1 MELDPQEMCQY
12 TRQAM
17 SWRGITMEEE
27 PVMVRRKR
35 LAPAIILLTWLAGAA
50 SAQGTAEPD
59 PLFRGDTTLAVRIVS
74 ALDVLAEERPQEE
87 YVPGTL
93 SYIADDGTNVELD
106 IGIRTRGNF
115 RRREDICL
123 FPPLRLNF
131 KKKQV
136 EGTLFDG
143 QDKMKLVT
151 HCNPS
156 SRIYEQAV
164 VTEYLA
170 YRILN
175 LLTDF
180 SFRARLLKVEYAQ
193 SPEDEGFQTFA
204 FLIEH
209 GESLARR
216 IGVPELKV
224 EEIEFS
230 SLEGKY
236 QNLTSVYQYLL
247 GNTDFSPIQV
257 GRQDDCCHNYALFG
271 TPGELPYFGIPYDFD
286 MSGFVNTPH
295 SNPNPKLRLESVRE
309 RLYRGRCS
317 TNDFLP
323 DSVSLFVEH
332 RQEINDLVNS
342 QEELSARAR
351 EDLIRF
357 IDGFYRTVTREK
369 RFNRE
374 IVRRCL

>member
-1 MELDPQEMCQY
+1 MEKDAV
-12 TRQAM
+12 R
-17 SWRGITMEEE
+17 
-27 PVMVRRKR
+27 VRRRR
-35 LAPAIILLTWLAGAA
+35 LTPAVTLLVLLASAA
-50 SAQGTAEPD
+50 SAQDAPEPD
-59 PLFRGDTTLAVRIVS
+59 PLFRSDTTLSVRIVS
-74 ALDVLAEERPQEE
+74 ALDVLAEERPEDE

-93 SYIADDGTNVELD
+93 SYMADDGTTVELD
-106 IGIRTRGNF
+106 IGIRTRGNY

-143 QDKMKLVT
+143 QDKIKLVT

-156 SRIYEQAV
+156 SYVYEQAV
-164 VTEYLA
+164 VSEYLA

-193 SPEDEGFQTFA
+193 SPEDEGFETFA

-216 IGVPELKV
+216 IGAPELKV
-224 EEIEFS
+224 EEIEFA

-236 QNLTSVYQYLL
+236 QNLTSVFQYLL
-247 GNTDFSPIQV
+247 GNTDFSPIRV

-271 TPGELPYFGIPYDFD
+271 TTGELPYIGVPYDFD
-286 MSGFVNTPH
+286 MSGFVNAPH
-295 SNPNPKLRLESVRE
+295 SAPNPKLRLESARD
-309 RLYRGRCS
+309 RLYRGRCA
-317 TNDFLP
+317 TNDYLP
-323 DSVSLFVEH
+323 DSTSLFVER
-332 RQEINDLVNS
+332 RQDIADLVNN
-342 QEELSARAR
+342 QEELGARTR
-351 EDLIRF
+351 DDLMRF
-357 IDGFYRTVTREK
+357 INGFYRTITRER
-369 RFNRE
+369 RFDRE